1 MLGSTIEREF
11 TVEIRKYKRIDVSWS
26 RVLRG
31 DIGESFGLGEQRVTT
46 PFQA

>member
-1 MLGSTIEREF
+1 MLGLTIEREF
-11 TVEIRKYKRIDVSWS
+11 TVEIQEDKRIDLSWS

-31 DIGESFGLGEQRVTT
+31 DIGESFGLVEQRVST